1 LKDPNSNFSLLVLKC
16 SYFFLLNLFSLT
28 LNFLAT
34 LIYYANL
41 VKSFIFFH
49 VLLVGPIL
57 SMLKFILS
65 WLKLLNFKKDLFSI
79 NFWGGFSFKY
89 FAIFSQFVVHD
100 RDRRKLELELTELAS
115 ARSEFEDETEILTR
129 QHEIETLQAKLK
141 AENKALEL
149 ANKSEIR
156 IR

>member
-1 LKDPNSNFSLLVLKC
+1 
-16 SYFFLLNLFSLT
+16 
-28 LNFLAT
+28 
-34 LIYYANL
+34 
-41 VKSFIFFH
+41 
-49 VLLVGPIL
+49 
-57 SMLKFILS
+57 
-65 WLKLLNFKKDLFSI
+65 
-79 NFWGGFSFKY
+79 
-89 FAIFSQFVVHD
+89 
-100 RDRRKLELELTELAS
+100 LELELTELAS

>member
-1 LKDPNSNFSLLVLKC
+1 
-16 SYFFLLNLFSLT
+16 
-28 LNFLAT
+28 
-34 LIYYANL
+34 
-41 VKSFIFFH
+41 
-49 VLLVGPIL
+49 
-57 SMLKFILS
+57 MLKFILS
-65 WLKLLNFKKDLFSI
+65 WLKLLNFKKNLFSI
-79 NFWGGFSFKY
+79 NFWGFSFKY

>member
-1 LKDPNSNFSLLVLKC
+1 
-16 SYFFLLNLFSLT
+16 
-28 LNFLAT
+28 
-34 LIYYANL
+34 
-41 VKSFIFFH
+41 
-49 VLLVGPIL
+49 
-57 SMLKFILS
+57 MLKFILS
-65 WLKLLNFKKDLFSI
+65 WLKLLNFKKYLFSI
-79 NFWGGFSFKY
+79 NFWGASSFKY
-89 FAIFSQFVVHD
+89 FAIFFQFVVHD